1 MTGRRNPYSI
11 YFVEE
16 NGKIK
21 GYKLSVIGAAIPYI
35 TYNIRF

>member
-21 GYKLSVIGAAIPYI
+21 GYKLSVIGTAIPYI